1 MIKHFHNGDEMKSL
15 AAIIITV
22 YNKENYFDACLQSVL
37 TQKCSYPFVVI
48 LSDDGSADSSAA
60 LCRTYAERYSR
71 TAAEQNSKA
80 SAEQNGSVAVEN
92 AEQNG
97 STLSKQNGS
106 AFYVEDITDGEHRG
120 VVGNYLY
127 CLQHAMDLGVKY
139 ISQIDC
145 DDILAD
151 ENFLSRQISFLES
164 NDEAQ
169 VATSGFFLINEKE
182 DLDSARARF
191 NELNPSQSDI
201 TYNGSLNSS
210 EQSNTCNNKPI
221 AAQTNGCYKELN
233 INTKSLLFKN
243 NTIVAGGA
251 TYRTE
256 HLTEYIE
263 RFASLEDST
272 QDLPLWLFF
281 SLYGK
286 FYGCSVKSLAYRD
299 LQESVSRSSDIQKQL
314 DFQHASL
321 MTRLHFINNMQN
333 KFYEQSPEDALTP
346 SQLKSYINSCNRLF
360 ALKMLRHYAKL
371 APKDYIKKL
380 KGVLSSSPALFFNG
394 SLWRSLLVYIKNR

>member
-1 MIKHFHNGDEMKSL
+1 H
-15 AAIIITV
+15 
-22 YNKENYFDACLQSVL
+22 
-37 TQKCSYPFVVI
+37 
-48 LSDDGSADSSAA
+48 A
-60 LCRTYAERYSR
+60 L
-71 TAAEQNSKA
+71 
-80 SAEQNGSVAVEN
+80 
-92 AEQNG
+92 
-97 STLSKQNGS
+97 
-106 AFYVEDITDGEHRG
+106 
-120 VVGNYLY
+120 
-127 CLQHAMDLGVKY
+127 DLGVKY
-139 ISQIDC
+139 ISQVDC

-164 NDEAQ
+164 NEEAQ
-169 VATSGFFLINEKE
+169 VATSGFFLIKEKGN
-182 DLDSARARF
+182 LDSARARF
-191 NELNPSQSDI
+191 NELNPSQSHN
-201 TYNGSLNSS
+201 TCNGSLNSS
-210 EQSNTCNNKPI
+210 EQGNTCNNESN

-380 KGVLSSSPALFFNG
+380 KGVLSSSPALIFNG

>member
-1 MIKHFHNGDEMKSL
+1 MKSL

-37 TQKCSYPFVVI
+37 QQKCSYPFVVI
-48 LSDDGSADSSAA
+48 LSDDCSTDSSAA
-60 LCRTYAERYSR
+60 LCHTYAERYS
-71 TAAEQNSKA
+71 N
-80 SAEQNGSVAVEN
+80 
-92 AEQNG
+92 
-97 STLSKQNGS
+97 
-106 AFYVEDITDGEHRG
+106 VEDITDGEHRG

-127 CLQHAMDLGVKY
+127 CLQYALNLGVKY
-139 ISQIDC
+139 ISQVDC

-151 ENFLSRQISFLES
+151 DNFLNRQISFLES
-164 NDEAQ
+164 EEGAQ

-182 DLDSARARF
+182 NLESARAKF
-191 NELNPSQSDI
+191 NELNP
-201 TYNGSLNSS
+201 
-210 EQSNTCNNKPI
+210 
-221 AAQTNGCYKELN
+221 AASCYKELN

-251 TYRTE
+251 TYRAE
-256 HLTEYIE
+256 HLNEYID
-263 RFASLEDST
+263 RFANLEDST
-272 QDLPLWLFF
+272 QDLPLWLFL

-299 LQESVSRSSDIQKQL
+299 LRESVSRSADIQKQL

-333 KFYEQSPEDALTP
+333 KFYEQSPEDALSP

-380 KGVLSSSPALFFNG
+380 KGVLSSSPALIFNG

>member
-1 MIKHFHNGDEMKSL
+1 MESL
-15 AAIIITV
+15 SAIIITV

-71 TAAEQNSKA
+71 SAAEQNSKA
-80 SAEQNGSVAVEN
+80 SAEQNGSIAVEN

-97 STLSKQNGS
+97 STLSKQHGRP
-106 AFYVEDITDGEHRG
+106 FYVEDITDGEHRG

-127 CLQHAMDLGVKY
+127 CLQHALDLGVKY

-164 NDEAQ
+164 NEEAQ

-191 NELNPSQSDI
+191 NELNPSQSHN
-201 TYNGSLNSS
+201 TCNGSLNPS
-210 EQSNTCNNKPI
+210 EPYKTSVKTVNSETNT
-221 AAQTNGCYKELN
+221 AQHVSCYKELN

-256 HLTEYIE
+256 YLQKYLAE
-263 RFASLEDST
+263 FATIEDST
-272 QDLPLWLFF
+272 QDLPLWLFL
-281 SLYGK
+281 SLYGR

-299 LQESVSRSSDIQKQL
+299 LQESVSRSADIQKQI
-314 DFQHASL
+314 DFQGSSL
-321 MTRLHFINNMQN
+321 ITRLRFIDKWQKRVREENPH
-333 KFYEQSPEDALTP
+333 EALSV
-346 SQLKSYINSCNRLF
+346 SQIKRYINGAKRLF
-360 ALKMLRHYAKL
+360 LLKVLRHTAKL
-371 APKDYIKKL
+371 SKGDYLKKL
-380 KGVLSSSPALFFNG
+380 WVTLKADPSVIFYG

>member
-1 MIKHFHNGDEMKSL
+1 MESL

-60 LCRTYAERYSR
+60 LCRTCAERYSR

-80 SAEQNGSVAVEN
+80 SAEQNGSIAVEN

-97 STLSKQNGS
+97 SIAVENAEQNGRP
-106 AFYVEDITDGEHRG
+106 FYVEDITDGEHRG

-127 CLQHAMDLGVKY
+127 CLQHALDLGVKY

-151 ENFLSRQISFLES
+151 ENFLSRQISFLE
-164 NDEAQ
+164 NNEEAQ

-182 DLDSARARF
+182 DLESARARF

-210 EQSNTCNNKPI
+210 EPYKTSVKTVNIETN
-221 AAQTNGCYKELN
+221 AAQHGSCYKELN

-256 HLTEYIE
+256 HLTEYID
-263 RFASLEDST
+263 RFANMEDST
-272 QDLPLWLFF
+272 QDLPLWLFL

-286 FYGCSVKSLAYRD
+286 FYGCGVKSLAYRD

-380 KGVLSSSPALFFNG
+380 KGVLSSSPALIFNG

>member
-1 MIKHFHNGDEMKSL
+1 MESL

-71 TAAEQNSKA
+71 IAAEQNSKA
-80 SAEQNGSVAVEN
+80 SAEQNVIIAVEN

-97 STLSKQNGS
+97 SIAVENAEQNGRP
-106 AFYVEDITDGEHRG
+106 FYVEDITDGEHRG

-127 CLQHAMDLGVKY
+127 CLQHALDLGVKY

-145 DDILAD
+145 DDILVD
-151 ENFLSRQISFLES
+151 VTFLSRQISFLES
-164 NDEAQ
+164 NEEAQ
-169 VATSGFFLINEKE
+169 VATSGFFLINEKGN
-182 DLDSARARF
+182 LDSARARF
-191 NELNPSQSDI
+191 YELNPSQSHN
-201 TYNGSLNSS
+201 TCNGSLNPS

-263 RFASLEDST
+263 HFASLEDST
-272 QDLPLWLFF
+272 QDLPLWLFL

-286 FYGCSVKSLAYRD
+286 FYGCGVKSLAYRD